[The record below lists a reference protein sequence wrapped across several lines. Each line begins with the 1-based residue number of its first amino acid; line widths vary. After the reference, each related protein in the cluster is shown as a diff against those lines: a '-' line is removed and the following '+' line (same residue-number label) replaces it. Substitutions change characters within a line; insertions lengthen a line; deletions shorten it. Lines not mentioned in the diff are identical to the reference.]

1 MSPRRDRT
9 VVTDEVTVH
18 VNRTRRHAI
27 AVADDPFEAAGS
39 FDVVLVNH
47 GEGAHVH
54 LGLEGDLAVAGEV
67 EASAPFLDAEA
78 TERVAVRVNARGP
91 VGGVLT
97 LSTGYG
103 KSSIEVPVRID
114 PDAGPDV
121 DATPERSAA
130 STSLPSFVN
139 SLVDRLSAADGIDA
153 ADPATL
159 GLIAL
164 AGGALLVAGLVAA
177 LVDSGV
183 VFAGVLVVVAAV
195 AGALSLLLFR
205 S

>member
-1 MSPRRDRT
+1 
-9 VVTDEVTVH
+9 VTDEVTVH

-27 AVADDPFEAAGS
+27 AVADDPFETSGS

-54 LGLEGDLAVAGEV
+54 LGLDGDLAAAGDV
-67 EASAPFLDAEA
+67 EASAPFLDADA

-91 VGGVLT
+91 FGGALT

-121 DATPERSAA
+121 DATPERPADSA
-130 STSLPSFVN
+130 SLPSLVEP
-139 SLVDRLSAADGIDA
+139 LVDRLSAIDGVDA
-153 ADPATL
+153 TDPATL
-159 GLIAL
+159 GLVAL
-164 AGGALLVAGLVAA
+164 AGGALLVAGLVAT

>member
-1 MSPRRDRT
+1 M
-9 VVTDEVTVH
+9 TDEVTVH

-27 AVADDPFEAAGS
+27 AVADDPFEATGS

-91 VGGVLT
+91 LGGALT

-130 STSLPSFVN
+130 STSLPSFVG
-139 SLVDRLSAADGIDA
+139 SLVDRLSAVDGIDA

-164 AGGALLVAGLVAA
+164 AGGALLIAALVAT

>member
-1 MSPRRDRT
+1 M
-9 VVTDEVTVH
+9 TDEVTVH

-27 AVADDPFEAAGS
+27 AVADDPFVTAGS

-54 LGLEGDLAVAGEV
+54 LGLDGDLAAAGEV
-67 EASAPFLDAEA
+67 EASAPFLDADT

-91 VGGVLT
+91 VGGALT
-97 LSTGYG
+97 LSAGYG

-121 DATPERSAA
+121 DAAPERTAA
-130 STSLPSFVN
+130 STSLPSFVEP
-139 SLVDRLSAADGIDA
+139 LVDRLSTVDGVDA
-153 ADPATL
+153 TDPATL

-164 AGGALLVAGLVAA
+164 AGGALLVAALVAS

-195 AGALSLLLFR
+195 AGALSLLLLR

>member
-1 MSPRRDRT
+1 
-9 VVTDEVTVH
+9 VTDEVTIH

-27 AVADDPFEAAGS
+27 AVADDPFEASGS

-54 LGLEGDLAVAGEV
+54 LGLDGDLAAAGEV
-67 EASAPFLDAEA
+67 EASAPFLGADA
-78 TERVAVRVNARGP
+78 TERVAVRANARGP

-97 LSTGYG
+97 ISAGYG
-103 KSSIEVPVRID
+103 KSSVEVPVRID

-121 DATPERSAA
+121 DATPKRSSA
-130 STSLPSFVN
+130 SASLPS
-139 SLVDRLSAADGIDA
+139 LVEPLADRLSAVDSVDA

-159 GLIAL
+159 ALLAL
-164 AGGALLVAGLVAA
+164 AGGALVVSVLVAA

-195 AGALSLLLFR
+195 AGAVGLLLKT
-205 S
+205 

>member
-1 MSPRRDRT
+1 VP
-9 VVTDEVTVH
+9 DELTVH

-27 AVADDPFEAAGS
+27 AVPEDPFVTAGS

-54 LGLEGDLAVAGEV
+54 LGLEGDLAAAGEV
-67 EASAPFLDAEA
+67 EAPAPFLDADA

-91 VGGVLT
+91 FGGALT

-103 KSSIEVPVRID
+103 KSSIDVPVRID

-121 DATPERSAA
+121 DATPESAGSA
-130 STSLPSFVN
+130 GSLPSFVRPVTRR
-139 SLVDRLSAADGIDA
+139 LRTVGGVDAT
-153 ADPATL
+153 DPATL

-164 AGGALLVAGLVAA
+164 AGLALLLAGLVAT

-183 VFAGVLVVVAAV
+183 VLAGVLVVVAAV
-195 AGALSLLLFR
+195 AGALGLLLAT
-205 S
+205 

>member
-1 MSPRRDRT
+1 
-9 VVTDEVTVH
+9 VTNEVTVH

-27 AVADDPFEAAGS
+27 AVADDPFVTAGS

-54 LGLEGDLAVAGEV
+54 LGLDGDLAAAGEV
-67 EASAPFLDAEA
+67 EASAPFLDADA

-97 LSTGYG
+97 LSAGYG

-121 DATPERSAA
+121 DATPERAAA
-130 STSLPSFVN
+130 SASLPSFVEP
-139 SLVDRLSAADGIDA
+139 LVDRLPSVDA
-153 ADPATL
+153 GDPATL

-164 AGGALLVAGLVAA
+164 AGGALLVAGLVASI
-177 LVDSGV
+177 VDSGV

-195 AGALSLLLFR
+195 AGALSLLLSR